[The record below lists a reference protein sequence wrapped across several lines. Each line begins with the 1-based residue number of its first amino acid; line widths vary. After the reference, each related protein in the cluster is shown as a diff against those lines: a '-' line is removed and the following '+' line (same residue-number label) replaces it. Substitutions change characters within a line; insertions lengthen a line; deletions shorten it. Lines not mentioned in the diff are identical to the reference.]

1 MPKQNQ
7 SAPEEFSQTGSMPEI
22 FYLIEQVEKKLKQ
35 IQRHTIRATNLTPPQ
50 YFMLTLL
57 WAQDGQPFKDLAA
70 AGGYTRATITD
81 IVDTLE
87 KKGLVTRQ
95 PHPND
100 RRSLLVKLTAA
111 GRALQNST
119 PSVERI
125 FKNCCVGLETGEGQQ
140 LSRLLKKLN
149 DSLSL

>member
-1 MPKQNQ
+1 MPEQNQ
-7 SAPEEFSQTGSMPEI
+7 PGPEEFYPPGSMPEI

-57 WAQDGQPFKDLAA
+57 WARDGQPFKDLAA
-70 AGGYTRATITD
+70 AGGYTRATITG

-95 PHPND
+95 PNPND

-111 GRALQNST
+111 GWAQQNST
-119 PSVERI
+119 PSLERI
-125 FKNCCVGLETGEGQQ
+125 FKNCCVGLEIGEGQQ

-149 DSLSL
+149 DSLIL